1 MQPNNIETIVARKI
15 MSGCMITCVKA
26 TFTKTPKED
35 QKLYWNE
42 YWIFIIRKYIF
53 AGPTTEAGPNM

>member
-1 MQPNNIETIVARKI
+1 

-26 TFTKTPKED
+26 TFTKTPTEEK
-35 QKLYWNE
+35 KLDWNE
-42 YWIFIIRKYIF
+42 FWIFIIRKYIF